1 MKLILLAAL
10 AFADFGVITADPLR
24 PLTKDEISSIVS
36 SLQKYPGF
44 PEGAL
49 FPQLSLL
56 EAPKSGQ
63 AIRSAFAVVLDRS
76 QARTYEAVAE
86 FRPPRWEV
94 VSWKEVPHHAMFLIE
109 ELTSAPEIIR
119 ADEGWRAAMR
129 KRGIENFDDVQIDAW
144 APGLPD
150 KARLVRGL
158 SFYKAGSNNF
168 YGRPIEGVVALV
180 DMAQK
185 KVVRLVDTGVVPLSE
200 DKASFDEKTVGTGEK
215 LKPLKILQPQGPSF
229 TVELPAQYVAWAGW
243 RFRFAMH
250 PRDGLVLHD
259 VSFKGKKVL
268 HRASLSEMVVP
279 YGDPDPVWS
288 WRSAFDVGE
297 YGLGRLASPLE
308 EGADAPDNAR
318 LFDADFADDFG
329 KAYTLPRAIALYE
342 RDGGL
347 LWKHYTLS
355 PETNE
360 SRRARDL
367 VVGMIATVGNYDY
380 GLNWIF
386 HEDGTL
392 EAMNEL
398 TGIMLAKGVKEG
410 DGHHGGSPYWHRVS
424 PRVAAPHHQHFFN
437 YRLDFD
443 VEGEKNTV
451 AELDTVPVS
460 SPEGNAF
467 TMRARPL
474 TSEKS
479 ARRSLDMPASRK
491 WIVLN
496 EKREGGYVLVPG
508 ENSIPYA
515 KPHSLMRKRAAFI
528 DHHVWVTAFK
538 PDELNAAGAYP
549 NQSKGGEGLAA
560 WSGNEPLVGKD
571 VVLWYTFGVTHIPRP
586 EEWPI
591 MTAHKTGFK
600 LIPAG
605 LFPRNPTLDRP
616 R

>member
-1 MKLILLAAL
+1 MKLLLLACL
-10 AFADFGVITADPLR
+10 AFADPLS
-24 PLTKDEISSIVS
+24 PLTKDELNAIVS
-36 SLQKYPGF
+36 VLQADSRF
-44 PEGAL
+44 PKDSL
-49 FPQLSLL
+49 FPQLSLA
-56 EAPKSGQ
+56 EPSKGGGA
-63 AIRSAFAVVLDRS
+63 ARSAFAVVLDRS
-76 QARTYEAVAE
+76 QAKTYEAVVELSPAD
-86 FRPPRWEV
+86 WKV

-144 APGLPD
+144 APAKPD

-185 KVVRLVDTGVVPLSE
+185 KVIQLVDTGVVPLSE
-200 DKASFDEKTVGTGEK
+200 DKASFDEKTVGRGER
-215 LKPLKILQPQGPSF
+215 LKPLKITQPQGPSF
-229 TVELPAQYVAWAGW
+229 KVELPAQYVAWAGW
-243 RFRFAMH
+243 RFRFSMH

-288 WRSAFDVGE
+288 WRNAFDVGE

-308 EGADAPDNAR
+308 PNVDAPENAK
-318 LFDADFADDFG
+318 LFGADFADDFG

-347 LWKHYTLS
+347 LWKHYTLI

-380 GLNWIF
+380 ALNWIF
-386 HEDGTL
+386 REDGSL
-392 EAMNEL
+392 EALNEL
-398 TGIMLAKGVKEG
+398 TGIMLAKGVKESEA
-410 DGHHGGSPYWHRVS
+410 GHHADSPYWHRVS
-424 PRVAAPHHQHFFN
+424 KRVAAPHHQHFFN

-443 VEGEKNTV
+443 LEGEKNTV
-451 AELDTVPVS
+451 AELNTAPVS

-467 TMRARPL
+467 TMSVKPL
-474 TSEKS
+474 ASEKA
-479 ARRSLDMPASRK
+479 ARRSLDLSANRK
-491 WIVLN
+491 WVVVN
-496 EKREGGYVLVPG
+496 EKREGGYVLIPG

-515 KPHSLMRKRAAFI
+515 RSHSLVRKRAGFV
-528 DHHVWVTAFK
+528 DHHVWATAYK

-549 NQSKGGEGLAA
+549 NQSKGGDGLPQ
-560 WSGNEPLVGKD
+560 WSGNESLLDSD

-591 MTAHKTGFK
+591 MPAHRAGFK
-600 LIPAG
+600 LLPAG
-605 LFPRNPTLDRP
+605 LFPANPALDKP